1 MEGCVSPGRD
11 SSSICDSHPSTPWLL
26 ATCWSQLQ
34 LTPTVRHKLSMAQ
47 ELGHNGMGIPGLAA
61 DGWRSSSFH
70 PSGLDLLLY
79 VASSPKFPPYAMN
92 FLLLVHLH
100 LVGPGLRDGLR
111 VPMQFLWGKK
121 KICFDFQAEIVILFL
136 ENRAINLA
144 DAKQTLC
151 NVCIKVGWGG
161 YIRKG
166 WYLSLTCLS
175 AENALVFIYWL
186 LDFHPACILASLF
199 AQMNSDLKTAKL
211 SRKIFPFQLST

>member
-1 MEGCVSPGRD
+1 
-11 SSSICDSHPSTPWLL
+11 
-26 ATCWSQLQ
+26 
-34 LTPTVRHKLSMAQ
+34 MAQ
-47 ELGHNGMGIPGLAA
+47 ELGHNGMGIPGLAL

-136 ENRAINLA
+136 ENRAINSA
-144 DAKQTLC
+144 GAKHYAMSVLR
-151 NVCIKVGWGG
+151 WGG
-161 YIRKG
+161 GVISEKDDICH
-166 WYLSLTCLS
+166 SP
-175 AENALVFIYWL
+175 V
-186 LDFHPACILASLF
+186 
-199 AQMNSDLKTAKL
+199 
-211 SRKIFPFQLST
+211 